1 VTRTARVS
9 APAKVNL
16 RLSVLERRPD
26 GYHDIDTLF
35 QAIDL
40 ADEVVVRLTDEGI
53 RLRVSGADVGPEEE
67 NLAHRAAVRF
77 TKDFG
82 LRGGI
87 DIELTKRIPAGAGL
101 GGGSSDAAAALLALA
116 ALHDVPR
123 AEPRLQD
130 AAASIGSDV
139 AFFLGVSALARGRGR
154 GERLE
159 PLPALP
165 IAHVVVVSPPVHVS
179 TAEAYAA
186 LAASRGGASRVRG
199 EAVNPG
205 GWKDVAAQ
213 ATNDFQPVVASTH
226 PEVARAL
233 RALGATGCAFA
244 LMSGSGSSV
253 FGVYEGRAAANE
265 AATRLTQDLGWPS
278 RAARTLARLPEPVI
292 A

>member
-1 VTRTARVS
+1 VNRTARVS

-16 RLSVLERRPD
+16 RLSVLGRRAD

-40 ADEVVVRLTDEGI
+40 ADDLVVRLGGEGI

-67 NLAHRAAVRF
+67 NLAYRAAARF
-77 TKDFG
+77 AQDFG
-82 LRGGI
+82 LRDGI

-101 GGGSSDAAAALLALA
+101 GGGSADAAGTLLALA
-116 ALHDVPR
+116 ALTGVPR
-123 AEPRLQD
+123 SERRLLD

-139 AFFLGVSALARGRGR
+139 AFFLGESALARGRGR

-165 IAHVVVVSPPVHVS
+165 VADLVVVSPPVHVS

-186 LAASRGGASRVRG
+186 LTASRAGAPLGSVDFETPRTW
-199 EAVNPG
+199 N
-205 GWKDVAAQ
+205 DVAVQ
-213 ATNDFQPVVASTH
+213 ATNDFQSLIAARH

-233 RALGATGCAFA
+233 ESLGSAGAKFT
-244 LMSGSGSSV
+244 LMCGSGSSV
-253 FGVYEGRAAANE
+253 FGVFADRAAAE
-265 AATRLTQDLGWPS
+265 TAAAKLDWPS
-278 RAARTLARLPEPVI
+278 RATRTLTRLPEPTPH
-292 A
+292 